1 MQAILGT
8 LVFAASVMI
17 LAIMCWVATIFLFSL
32 V

>member
-1 MQAILGT
+1 MQAVLGT
-8 LVFAASVMI
+8 LIFAASVVI